1 MSGKQHEM
9 IDGRLFQMAKAER
22 SRSREQIVL
31 ERLPGTFAVCKVE
44 DYSKVNW
51 SAAFC
56 FPQKTDEENS
66 LVCLSEQVPEN
77 VTEVQ
82 DGWRAF
88 RVKGQMDF
96 SLIGILAGIATVLA
110 EKGISIFAIST
121 FNTDYILVDGE
132 DFEKAADV
140 LKDAGYSMQ

>member
-1 MSGKQHEM
+1 MYDQ
-9 IDGRLFQMAKAER
+9 IQKAER
-22 SRSREQIVL
+22 SRSREQIL
-31 ERLPGTFAVCKVE
+31 IERLPCTFAVCKVE
-44 DYSKVNW
+44 DYSKVNL
-51 SAAFC
+51 SGAFC
-56 FPQKTDEENS
+56 FLQKTDEENS
-66 LVCLSEQVPEN
+66 LECLSDQIPEN

-110 EKGISIFAIST
+110 DEAISIFAIST
-121 FNTDYILVDGE
+121 FNTDYILVDEE

-140 LKDAGYSMQ
+140 LKNAGYLMQ